1 MRRSLWKLALT
12 FSALP
17 WFAAA
22 QSEAARIE
30 ESEQQ
35 NVAASFAQLVFDFC
49 APAVSQISGPISSL
63 DAASPGLS
71 IKGPFPL
78 SEVGTWSEP
87 LQSRLKAQPDS
98 MIYSA
103 ITRAA
108 AVGRFHIAYAM
119 ADGSGCVVVAQGIP
133 DVVTEVLTRIRSNP
147 EYTLELDGERQLYTR
162 ATTGSE
168 RSIMVVVP
176 REARKTGTEEVLI
189 ALSQGARPRVADADR
204 EAWSKAV
211 FRTCLQGARERLLV
225 TASSF
230 GEFMMERLAKNG
242 GTSIVAPERYPP
254 SMLFPEEK
262 PFGCR
267 IILSAGAEE
276 GAKVVASWQTE
287 LTNLSAKPARGK
299 RGEQSYLVAPA
310 SDGESGV
317 RVTIA
322 EMLSGFHS
330 LAILAEGK

>member
-1 MRRSLWKLALT
+1 MRRSLWKLALL

-17 WFAAA
+17 WFATAHGQPA
-22 QSEAARIE
+22 GTE

-49 APAVSQISGPISSL
+49 APAVSESRGPISSL
-63 DAASPGLS
+63 GAASPGLE
-71 IKGPFPL
+71 IRGPFPL

-98 MIYSA
+98 MLYSA

-119 ADGSGCVVVAQGIP
+119 ADGSSCIVLAQGVP
-133 DVVTEVLTRIRSNP
+133 DVASDVLTRIRSNP
-147 EYTLELDGERQLYTR
+147 EYKLELDGERQLYTR
-162 ATTGSE
+162 AKTGSE
-168 RSIMVVVP
+168 RSIMAIVP
-176 REARKTGTEEVLI
+176 REPRKTGTEDVLI
-189 ALSQGARPRVADADR
+189 ALSQGAKPRVVDADR

-211 FRTCLQGARERLLV
+211 FQACLQGARERALV
-225 TASSF
+225 TVSSF
-230 GEFMMERLAKNG
+230 GEFMMERPAKNG
-242 GTSIVAPERYPP
+242 GTDIVAPERYPS
-254 SMLFPEEK
+254 SMLFSEEK

-267 IILSAGAEE
+267 MILSAGVEE

-287 LTNLSAKPARGK
+287 LTNLSAKASRGK
-299 RGEQSYLVAPA
+299 PGEQSYLVAPA
-310 SDGESGV
+310 SDGQSRV
-317 RVTIA
+317 RITIA
-322 EMLSGFHS
+322 EFSGFYS

>member
-1 MRRSLWKLALT
+1 MRRSLWKLALL
-12 FSALP
+12 FSALA
-17 WFAAA
+17 WFATAHGQPA
-22 QSEAARIE
+22 GIE

-35 NVAASFAQLVFDFC
+35 NLAASFAQLVFDFC
-49 APAVSQISGPISSL
+49 APAVSESSAPIPSL
-63 DAASPGLS
+63 GAASPGLE

-119 ADGSGCVVVAQGIP
+119 ADGSACIVLAQGIP
-133 DVVTEVLTRIRSNP
+133 DIASEVLARIRSNA
-147 EYTLELDGERQLYTR
+147 EYKLDLDGETQLYTR
-162 ATTGSE
+162 AKTGSE
-168 RSIMVVVP
+168 RSIMAIVP
-176 REARKTGTEEVLI
+176 REPRKTGIEEVLI
-189 ALSQGARPRVADADR
+189 ALSQSAKPRVADADR
-204 EAWSKAV
+204 DAWSKAV
-211 FRTCLQGARERLLV
+211 FQACLQGAREKALV

-230 GEFMMERLAKNG
+230 GEFMTERPAKNG
-242 GTSIVAPERYPP
+242 GTSIVAPDRYPS

-267 IILSAGAEE
+267 MILSAGAEE
-276 GAKVVASWQTE
+276 GAKVVSSWRTE
-287 LTNLSAKPARGK
+287 LTNLSAKPSGGK
-299 RGEQSYLVAPA
+299 RGEQSYVVAPA
-310 SDGESGV
+310 SDGESRV

-322 EMLSGFHS
+322 EMLSGFYS
-330 LAILAEGK
+330 LVILAEGK

>member
-1 MRRSLWKLALT
+1 
-12 FSALP
+12 
-17 WFAAA
+17 
-22 QSEAARIE
+22 
-30 ESEQQ
+30 
-35 NVAASFAQLVFDFC
+35 
-49 APAVSQISGPISSL
+49 
-63 DAASPGLS
+63 
-71 IKGPFPL
+71 
-78 SEVGTWSEP
+78 
-87 LQSRLKAQPDS
+87 LQDRLQAEPDS

-119 ADGSGCVVVAQGIP
+119 ADGSGCTVLAQGIP
-133 DVVTEVLTRIRSNP
+133 DVASEVLTRIRSNP
-147 EYTLELDGERQLYTR
+147 EYKLELDGERQLYTR
-162 ATTGSE
+162 AATGSE
-168 RSIMVVVP
+168 RSIMVIVP
-176 REARKTGTEEVLI
+176 REPRQTGTEEVLV
-189 ALSQGARPRVADADR
+189 ALSQGARPRVADADL

-211 FRTCLQGARERLLV
+211 FRTCLQGARQGVLV

-230 GEFMMERLAKNG
+230 GELMMERPANDG
-242 GTSIVAPERYPP
+242 GTSIVAPERYPA

-287 LTNLSAKPARGK
+287 LTDLAAKPARGR
-299 RGEQSYLVAPA
+299 RGEQGYLVAPA
-310 SDGESGV
+310 NDGEAGV

-322 EMLSGFHS
+322 EMLSGFYS

>member
-1 MRRSLWKLALT
+1 MRGSLLNLVLLSSVLA
-12 FSALP
+12 S
-17 WFAAA
+17 FATAHG
-22 QSEAARIE
+22 QAARTE
-30 ESEQQ
+30 ESEPQ

-49 APAVSQISGPISSL
+49 APAVSQSSGPISSL
-63 DAASPGLS
+63 ADASPGLG

-87 LQSRLKAQPDS
+87 LQARLKAQPDS

-119 ADGSGCVVVAQGIP
+119 ADGSACIVLAQGIP
-133 DVVTEVLTRIRSNP
+133 DAASEVLTRLRSNP
-147 EYTLELDGERQLYTR
+147 EYKLELDGERQLYTR
-162 ATTGSE
+162 AKTGSE
-168 RSIMVVVP
+168 RSIMAIVP
-176 REARKTGTEEVLI
+176 REPQKTGTEEVLI
-189 ALSQGARPRVADADR
+189 AISQGAKPRVADADR
-204 EAWSKAV
+204 EAWSTAI
-211 FRTCLQGARERLLV
+211 FRACLQGAREKALV

-230 GEFMMERLAKNG
+230 GEFMTERPAKDG
-242 GTSIVAPERYPP
+242 GTNIVAPERYPS

-276 GAKVVASWQTE
+276 GEKVVASWQRE
-287 LTNLSAKPARGK
+287 LTSLSAKPASGR

-310 SDGESGV
+310 SEGESRV
-317 RVTIA
+317 RITIA
-322 EMLSGFHS
+322 EFSGLYS
-330 LAILAEGK
+330 LAILADGK

>member
-1 MRRSLWKLALT
+1 MLWKLALL
-12 FSALP
+12 FFVLP

-22 QSEAARIE
+22 QGQAARID

-49 APAVSQISGPISSL
+49 APAVSQIRGPISSL
-63 DAASPGLS
+63 DAASPGLA
-71 IKGPFPL
+71 IRGPFPL

-87 LQSRLKAQPDS
+87 LQDRLKARPDS

-119 ADGSGCVVVAQGIP
+119 ADSSGCIVLAQGIP
-133 DVVTEVLTRIRSNP
+133 DVASEVLTRIRSNP
-147 EYTLELDGERQLYTR
+147 EYKLDLDGERQLYTR
-162 ATTGSE
+162 ATTGRE
-168 RSIMVVVP
+168 RSIMVIVP
-176 REARKTGTEEVLI
+176 REPRRTGTEEVLVAI
-189 ALSQGARPRVADADR
+189 SRGARPRVADADR

-211 FRTCLQGARERLLV
+211 FRACLQGARESVRV

-230 GEFMMERLAKNG
+230 GEFMMERPANNG
-242 GTSIVAPERYPP
+242 GTSIVAPERYP
-254 SMLFPEEK
+254 SAMLFPEEK

-287 LTNLSAKPARGK
+287 LTDLAANPARGR

-317 RVTIA
+317 RITIA
-322 EMLSGFHS
+322 EMLSGFYS

>member
-1 MRRSLWKLALT
+1 MRCLLWKLALL

-17 WFAAA
+17 WIATAHGQAAG
-22 QSEAARIE
+22 ID

-35 NVAASFAQLVFDFC
+35 NLAASFAQLVFDFC
-49 APAVSQISGPISSL
+49 TPAVSESIGPISAL
-63 DAASPGLS
+63 GAASPGLE

-98 MIYSA
+98 MLYSA
-103 ITRAA
+103 ITGAA

-119 ADGSGCVVVAQGIP
+119 ADGSGCIVLAQGIP
-133 DVVTEVLTRIRSNP
+133 EVASEVLTRIRSNP
-147 EYTLELDGERQLYTR
+147 EYKLELDGETQLYTR
-162 ATTGSE
+162 TKTGSE
-168 RSIMVVVP
+168 RSIMAIVP
-176 REARKTGTEEVLI
+176 REARKTGIEEVLI
-189 ALSQGARPRVADADR
+189 ALSQGAKPRVADADR

-211 FRTCLQGARERLLV
+211 FGACLQGAREGALV

-230 GEFMMERLAKNG
+230 GEFMMERPAKNG
-242 GTSIVAPERYPP
+242 GTSIVAPERYPS

-267 IILSAGAEE
+267 IILSTGAEE

-287 LTNLSAKPARGK
+287 LTNLSAKASRGK
-299 RGEQSYLVAPA
+299 RGEQSYVVAPA
-310 SDGESGV
+310 SGGESHV

-322 EMLSGFHS
+322 EMLPGFYS